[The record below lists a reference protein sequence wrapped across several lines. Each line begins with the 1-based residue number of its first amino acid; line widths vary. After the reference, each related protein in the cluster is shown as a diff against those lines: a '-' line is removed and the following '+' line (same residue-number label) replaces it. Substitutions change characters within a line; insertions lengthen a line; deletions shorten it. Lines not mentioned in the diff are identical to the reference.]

1 MNTMCTVVVGMLFLH
16 SFLCCF
22 RFDNF
27 FCYFFDYSFWISCE
41 CVCNCVLRF
50 RFTVLFL
57 LLLLWR
63 LANAF
68 IDHYM
73 QLSTS
78 PHLTPLWSFCVLLS
92 RVTVCMCLCIMCKC
106 VIISLYSWFTSIHS
120 KHWYSILFYIIFLL
134 KYTLLYHTDI
144 LISIWCFL
152 FSSVFWCQRKASLPS
167 LHLNIMYV
175 TFVRDLLLLFFSSFI
190 DTFLFSFK
198 IKWLLSFHC
207 LLFILA
213 WISSSRT
220 WRSLIDTFFHTHC
233 VMVFCVCTFVCV
245 SNFHLVSYFC
255 I

>member
-1 MNTMCTVVVGMLFLH
+1 
-16 SFLCCF
+16 
-22 RFDNF
+22 
-27 FCYFFDYSFWISCE
+27 
-41 CVCNCVLRF
+41 
-50 RFTVLFL
+50 
-57 LLLLWR
+57 
-63 LANAF
+63 
-68 IDHYM
+68 
-73 QLSTS
+73 
-78 PHLTPLWSFCVLLS
+78 
-92 RVTVCMCLCIMCKC
+92 MCLCIMCKC

-120 KHWYSILFYIIFLL
+120 MHWYSILFYF
-134 KYTLLYHTDI
+134 I
-144 LISIWCFL
+144 LFFFWNTRFFITRTFWFQYDV
-152 FSSVFWCQRKASLPS
+152 FSSLLSFDANAKLPS
-167 LHLNIMYV
+167 LHLNIMCV

-198 IKWLLSFHC
+198 IKWLLWFHC